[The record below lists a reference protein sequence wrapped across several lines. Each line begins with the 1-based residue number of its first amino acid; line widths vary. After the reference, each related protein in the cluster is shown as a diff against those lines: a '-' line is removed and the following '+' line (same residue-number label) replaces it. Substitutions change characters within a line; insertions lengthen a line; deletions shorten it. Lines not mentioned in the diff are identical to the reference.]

1 MKNNTAVLHKQC
13 GKNATSEVMS
23 MQLKRFSSIAGVL
36 CAAGLVLLLTPIRA
50 LAIGGCS
57 DSPEEPTVA
66 LGLLGVT
73 LAAAPYLK
81 ARFRRK

>member
-1 MKNNTAVLHKQC
+1 
-13 GKNATSEVMS
+13 